1 MQTIINVVSIVD
13 DLQSHYT
20 RTPKPCI
27 WLPRTWCLKNN
38 IHPNQVLFL
47 RSYNQCQSSDQ
58 NCSKI
63 FASVK
68 LYSKYSVLFRD
79 KPSFPDKLDFQL
91 PNVSSNSDISHELD
105 KSDSQAVISKLLACN
120 LGICSLFDRVDNL
133 EFSIRLNLIEVVNN
147 IPIATRVILF
157 SLTKHFA
164 NVHDDNL
171 VNNKIDESLIKRVH
185 LGSIVSTNTW
195 ICYQGC
201 NGMQFLKVLQIYIN
215 DDNIKS
221 PVLATKNAIVSSIEP
236 VDHISKI
243 SESTNIEIT
252 NDSNVLFV
260 RCQIDGLQKIYQPVF
275 YLPKFYDRSQWLER
289 IVRQIGGLNN
299 VISEIIEQ
307 IHTFIVTALRGK
319 FRRGIKRSK
328 GILLTGRPGTGKTS
342 LALCIAETSGLPYVA
357 INCPDMFKTDEGAA
371 EKEICLIF
379 ESMLRHRVSIVIL
392 DEIDIISDT
401 STSDRAGIEAKL
413 FSIIVKLIDSINEN
427 DWENPCKGQIFI
439 IGTTNRHHA
448 INSHLYRPGRLDRIY
463 ELVIKKSE
471 QRLGLLKIMSEK
483 LPFIEEQKDLILQ
496 KVSRM
501 THGFVATDLQYLCT
515 QVAIQLV
522 REGNKN
528 IDGDS
533 CEDLDNPYVHVKF
546 QHFEE
551 ALKVVKPSNLNEFQ
565 TKIPD
570 IRFSDIFGIDE
581 IIEDLKLTVIE
592 PFHNPQEFIKFGIS
606 PPRGILVYGPPGVG
620 KTILSCAIAA
630 ETGINFIF
638 VESSHIRSKI
648 VGESENNISRMFA
661 QAKANSPCVLFIDQI
676 EILASVRGISATSE
690 NTEDRIV
697 TSFLTEMDGIFTS
710 RNREGPEVEV
720 LVITATNRP
729 EIIDPALLRPGR
741 LDQHIYIP
749 PPNYEQRISILKG
762 KFQKMLTNITN
773 DQLSYLAQDTD
784 GFSGADLDNLCREA
798 ALISIREN
806 IDNEKITYDHF
817 VQAKSLCKASLLDYQ
832 PVFISSK
839 SVEIKDG

>member
-1 MQTIINVVSIVD
+1 
-13 DLQSHYT
+13 
-20 RTPKPCI
+20 PCI
-27 WLPRTWCLKNN
+27 WLPRTWCLKNS
-38 IHPNQVLFL
+38 IRPNQILSL

-58 NCSKI
+58 NCSKF

-79 KPSFPDKLDFQL
+79 NPSFPDKLEFQL
-91 PNVSSNSDISHELD
+91 PNALSNSDISHAKHEFD
-105 KSDSQAVISKLLACN
+105 RDDSQAVISKSLACN

-147 IPIATRVILF
+147 IPIATRVIL
-157 SLTKHFA
+157 SSITKHFA
-164 NVHDDNL
+164 NAHDDNSA
-171 VNNKIDESLIKRVH
+171 NNKIDENIIKRVH

-201 NGMQFLKVLQIYIN
+201 NGMEFLKVLQIYIN

-221 PVLATKNAIVSSIEP
+221 PVLATKNVVVSSIDS
-236 VDHISKI
+236 VYHISKI
-243 SESTNIEIT
+243 SETTNIEIA
-252 NDSNVLFV
+252 NDPNVLFI
-260 RCQIDGLQKIYQPVF
+260 RYKMDGLQKIYQPVF
-275 YLPKFYDRSQWLER
+275 YESKFHDRSQWLEI
-289 IVRQIGGLNN
+289 IVRQIGGLDN

-307 IHTFIVTALRGK
+307 IHTFVVTALRGK

-328 GILLTGRPGTGKTS
+328 GILLTGKPGTGKTS
-342 LALCIAETSGLPYVA
+342 LALCIAETSGLPYVV

-379 ESMLRHRVSIVIL
+379 ESMLRHRASIVIL
-392 DEIDIISDT
+392 DEIDTIADT
-401 STSDRAGIEAKL
+401 SASDRAGIEAKL
-413 FSIIVKLIDSINEN
+413 FSIIIKLIDSINESV
-427 DWENPCKGQIFI
+427 WENSDKGQIFI
-439 IGTTNRHHA
+439 IGSTNRHHA
-448 INSHLYRPGRLDRIY
+448 INSNLYRPGRLDRIY

-471 QRLGLLKIMSEK
+471 QRLGILKIMSEK
-483 LPFIEEQKDLILQ
+483 LPFVEQKDSILQ

-515 QVAIQLV
+515 QVAMQLV
-522 REGNKN
+522 RECN
-528 IDGDS
+528 INNDS
-533 CEDLDNPYVHVKF
+533 EDLDNPHIHARF

-581 IIEDLKLTVIE
+581 IIDDLKLTVIE

-620 KTILSCAIAA
+620 KTMLSCAIAA

-676 EILASVRGISATSE
+676 EILASIRGTSATSE

-710 RNREGPEVEV
+710 RNRKEPEVDI
-720 LVITATNRP
+720 LVITGKVLNQLISTTNRP
-729 EIIDPALLRPGR
+729 EIIDSALLRPGR

-749 PPNYEQRISILKG
+749 PPNSEQRSSILKG
-762 KFQKMLTNITN
+762 KLQKMPTNITN
-773 DQLSYLAQDTD
+773 DQLSYLVQDTD
-784 GFSGADLDNLCREA
+784 GFSGADLDSLCREA

-806 IDNEKITYDHF
+806 IDNERITYSHF
-817 VQAKSLCKASLLDYQ
+817 VQAKSICKASLLDYQ

-839 SVEIKDG
+839 CC